1 MHISDGVLSPMVIG
15 AGWAVTAILL
25 AATLWMNSRK
35 NDTLDEIPKISIL
48 TAAFFVASLIH
59 VSLGPTSVH
68 LILNGLLGVVLG
80 LMAYPAM
87 FIGLVLQSLLFQHG
101 GITVLGVNTMNVGIP
116 ALIVH
121 FIFRKGCSLGINPPA
136 LGAVCGGL
144 AVVITALLLGT
155 VLVTTGDEFVEVAY
169 LAMAAHV
176 PIIIVEGIVTGAVV
190 AFILKVR
197 PELLPIEK
205 RVKK

>member
-1 MHISDGVLSPMVIG
+1 MVHISDGILSPVVIG
-15 AGWAVTAILL
+15 TGWIITAILL
-25 AATLWMNSRK
+25 AVTLWLDKRK

-59 VSLGPTSVH
+59 ISLGPTTVH
-68 LILNGLLGVVLG
+68 LVLNGLLGVVLG

-87 FIGLVLQSLLFQHG
+87 FIGLVLQALLFQHG

-136 LGAVCGGL
+136 IGAVCGGL
-144 AVVITALLLGT
+144 ATAITAILLAAA
-155 VLVTTGDEFVEVAY
+155 LVTTGEEFTEVAY
-169 LAMAAHV
+169 AAIIAHI
-176 PIIIVEGIVTGAVV
+176 PIIIVEGIITGAVV
-190 AFILKVR
+190 GFVLKVR
-197 PELLPIEK
+197 PELLKIG
-205 RVKK
+205 